1 MKKLLTLTT
10 IALTAALPTLSSAE
24 GVAASLSASFGT
36 NAGSAG
42 VNAGALSGTAVAP
55 TSVSVAGAAGG
66 FAVASSV
73 ATATSSGAASG
84 ATDNADFPPQAS
96 VTYNAGAYETNVM
109 FAPAP
114 DALAAVASAAAAQA
128 IANLCTAGFTAL
140 QGTTTASQSGSTA
153 TLNNPAVVTP
163 VFGFPVNG
171 SVQDTSVNVTNG
183 AVTITNGAITVSCS

>member
-42 VNAGALSGTAVAP
+42 ALSGTVVAP
-55 TSVSVAGAAGG
+55 ASVSVAGAAGG

-114 DALAAVASAAAAQA
+114 DALDAVASAAAAQA

>member
-42 VNAGALSGTAVAP
+42 ALSGTVVAP
-55 TSVSVAGAAGG
+55 ASVSVAGAAGG